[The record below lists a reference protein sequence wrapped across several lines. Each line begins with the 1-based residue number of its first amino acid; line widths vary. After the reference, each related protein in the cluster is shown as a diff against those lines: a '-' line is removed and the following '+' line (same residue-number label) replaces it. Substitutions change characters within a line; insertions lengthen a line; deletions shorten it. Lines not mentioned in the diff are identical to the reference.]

1 MLQKNSLKWR
11 LSLTEKLSKLN
22 ILLPV
27 LISIIVLYLVSP
39 LILKSEDFVTLLSI
53 VLLLA
58 LFISG
63 SFYTRAGSVVGII
76 FLLFIISTAYLQS
89 ISTGGSYTVTISFI
103 TLYVGIMS
111 FSTWLFVIV
120 NKKVVEPIRSRGSR
134 TQEKEIFDVINDL
147 EFLESP

>member
-1 MLQKNSLKWR
+1 M
-11 LSLTEKLSKLN
+11 TEKLSKLN

>member
-1 MLQKNSLKWR
+1 
-11 LSLTEKLSKLN
+11 LTEKLSKLN

>member
-1 MLQKNSLKWR
+1 M
-11 LSLTEKLSKLN
+11 TEKLSKLN

-89 ISTGGSYTVTISFI
+89 ISTDSSYMVTISFI

>member
-1 MLQKNSLKWR
+1 M
-11 LSLTEKLSKLN
+11 TEKLSKLN

-53 VLLLA
+53 VLLLG

-89 ISTGGSYTVTISFI
+89 ISTDSSYMVTISFI

>member
-1 MLQKNSLKWR
+1 M
-11 LSLTEKLSKLN
+11 TEKLPKLN

-89 ISTGGSYTVTISFI
+89 ISTDSSYMVTISFI

>member
-1 MLQKNSLKWR
+1 M
-11 LSLTEKLSKLN
+11 
-22 ILLPV
+22 
-27 LISIIVLYLVSP
+27 SP

>member
-1 MLQKNSLKWR
+1 M
-11 LSLTEKLSKLN
+11 TEKFSKLN

-27 LISIIVLYLVSP
+27 LISLIIIYLASQ
-39 LILKSEDFVTLLSI
+39 LIFHSRDYVIFLP
-53 VLLLA
+53 LLL
-58 LFISG
+58 LLGLYITG
-63 SFYTRAGSVVGII
+63 SLYTRAGSVVGVI

-89 ISTGGSYTVTISFI
+89 ISTSGSDMITISFI

-111 FSTWLFVIV
+111 FSTWLFVII

-134 TQEKEIFDVINDL
+134 TQEREIFDVINDL

>member
-1 MLQKNSLKWR
+1 M
-11 LSLTEKLSKLN
+11 TEKLSKLN

-53 VLLLA
+53 VLLLG

>member
-1 MLQKNSLKWR
+1 M
-11 LSLTEKLSKLN
+11 TEKFSKLN

-27 LISIIVLYLVSP
+27 LISLIILYLASQ
-39 LILKSEDFVTLLSI
+39 LIFHSRDYVIFLP
-53 VLLLA
+53 LLL
-58 LFISG
+58 LLGLYITG
-63 SFYTRAGSVVGII
+63 SLYTRAGSVVGVI

-89 ISTGGSYTVTISFI
+89 ISTSGSDMITISFI

-111 FSTWLFVIV
+111 FSTWLFVII

-134 TQEKEIFDVINDL
+134 TQEREIFDVINDL

>member
-1 MLQKNSLKWR
+1 
-11 LSLTEKLSKLN
+11 LTEKLSKLN

-53 VLLLA
+53 VLLLG

>member
-1 MLQKNSLKWR
+1 
-11 LSLTEKLSKLN
+11 LTEKFSKLN

-27 LISIIVLYLVSP
+27 LISLIILYLASQ
-39 LILKSEDFVTLLSI
+39 LIFNSGDYVIFLP
-53 VLLLA
+53 LLL
-58 LFISG
+58 LIGLYITG
-63 SFYTRAGSVVGII
+63 SLYTRAGSVVGVI

-89 ISTGGSYTVTISFI
+89 ISTSGSDMITISFI

-111 FSTWLFVIV
+111 FSTWLFVII

-134 TQEKEIFDVINDL
+134 TQEREIFDVINDL

>member
-1 MLQKNSLKWR
+1 M
-11 LSLTEKLSKLN
+11 TEKFSKLN

-27 LISIIVLYLVSP
+27 LISLIILYLASQ
-39 LILKSEDFVTLLSI
+39 LIFHSRDYVIFLP
-53 VLLLA
+53 LLL
-58 LFISG
+58 LIGLYITG
-63 SFYTRAGSVVGII
+63 SLYTRAGSVVGVI

-89 ISTGGSYTVTISFI
+89 ISTSGSDMITISFI

-111 FSTWLFVIV
+111 FSTWLFVII

-134 TQEKEIFDVINDL
+134 TQEREIFDVINDL

>member
-1 MLQKNSLKWR
+1 M
-11 LSLTEKLSKLN
+11 TEKLPKLN